1 MNSNTK
7 NFLISFIAFL
17 LLLAWWSSLTIGL
30 SSDEY
35 FHHINGLVRFEYLK
49 SFGEFKEYQFR
60 NNEFYPGLYDTL
72 SFALGKVI
80 QLVNKDFYINNI
92 DLLMHFVNMS
102 FSTLSILGF
111 YLLTEK
117 IFNKNVAILTCLLTL
132 LNPFFFGH
140 MGMNSKDLIVFFSL
154 VWFCYYF
161 YLYCTEDKKI
171 IKNLLLSSIFIGFG
185 CGVRLTFLV
194 VIFPVVI
201 GGLIFLFRKFKFEY
215 KYLLKRLV
223 GHSLIVII
231 IIVFLVI
238 LCWPH
243 MLEVIKIGNFTKFFL
258 LVIKNTVS
266 WIDGPKIGLIN
277 GQYYEIFNT
286 PKRFFLDI
294 VIYRL
299 PFYFTL
305 LIFLSYLLIIFKK
318 LIIVNQ
324 IKYFYQKFL
333 LINSIAFFPILLAI
347 ILSVNVY
354 DNLRLFL
361 FIIPFFCLIAAFSI
375 EQLFSTLK
383 KSWTSKLN
391 LIIILVLFSFS
402 FYRFLTLTPYQYSY
416 VNYSFLKYQYSNEKW
431 EHDYWGSS
439 YKELVSKIKKKYTQ
453 AEIQN
458 FKITSCSGYGTIL
471 YYLSKELGIKKVYGD
486 KHANETTHAI
496 IINRT
501 ILDILNPKIYPKIKH
516 LVSRDGVM
524 LVKDVE
530 EVVRFPGIQ
539 TTCFNQYK
547 GTDEVTVTR
556 NGVTLSA
563 FRKLNN

>member
-305 LIFLSYLLIIFKK
+305 LIFF
-318 LIIVNQ
+318 
-324 IKYFYQKFL
+324 
-333 LINSIAFFPILLAI
+333 
-347 ILSVNVY
+347 ILS
-354 DNLRLFL
+354 
-361 FIIPFFCLIAAFSI
+361 
-375 EQLFSTLK
+375 
-383 KSWTSKLN
+383 
-391 LIIILVLFSFS
+391 
-402 FYRFLTLTPYQYSY
+402 
-416 VNYSFLKYQYSNEKW
+416 SN
-431 EHDYWGSS
+431 
-439 YKELVSKIKKKYTQ
+439 
-453 AEIQN
+453 N
-458 FKITSCSGYGTIL
+458 F
-471 YYLSKELGIKKVYGD
+471 
-486 KHANETTHAI
+486 
-496 IINRT
+496 
-501 ILDILNPKIYPKIKH
+501 
-516 LVSRDGVM
+516 
-524 LVKDVE
+524 
-530 EVVRFPGIQ
+530 
-539 TTCFNQYK
+539 
-547 GTDEVTVTR
+547 
-556 NGVTLSA
+556 
-563 FRKLNN
+563 